1 MVAEKFIKN
10 KTVLITLV
18 SACAIVIVSLGIR
31 QTFGM
36 FYFDFSTD
44 LGITLSQFG
53 FALGLQM
60 LLWGV
65 FGPWFGV
72 ITDKYGGHVAVF
84 IGFVFYLAG
93 ILLLYSQYNTGLY
106 FVTAIGVLIGVALGA
121 TAISIP
127 VSVVAKHFPQS
138 NRTLAMG
145 IVTAS
150 GSFGYFISPVFVRYS
165 LVKNGWENTLL
176 IFAAFIFIGL
186 ILAFFLTTPKNVVGG
201 KINDNQ
207 TATEALKEAFN
218 NKSFIYLTLGFFV
231 CGWHI
236 TLIATHIPVYVSDRG
251 FIFIGLILA
260 FFLTTPKNVVG
271 GKINDKQTAMEAL
284 KEAFNNK
291 SFIYLTLGF
300 FVCGWHITLV
310 ATHIPVYISDRGL
323 PEWCTV
329 TILSMIG
336 LFNIFGTLTSGYLAQ
351 KFSKKIILSIIYLAR
366 GLVIAIFIF
375 LPPSPI
381 IAIFFGMA
389 FGFLWLSTVPPTMG
403 LVGFIFGTKYIGLLY
418 GIVFLSHQIGSFFG
432 AYLGGVF
439 HDLYGSYDYAWYISI
454 ALSVFAGLIH
464 LPIIEKQVARLQT
477 A

>member
-1 MVAEKFIKN
+1 MNSEKFIKN
-10 KTVLITLV
+10 KTVLVTLV
-18 SACAIVIVSLGIR
+18 SACTIVIISLGIR

-36 FYFDFSTD
+36 FYFDFSVD

-60 LLWGV
+60 FLWGA
-65 FGPWFGV
+65 FAPWFGI
-72 ITDKYGGHVAVF
+72 ITDKYGGHIAVF
-84 IGFVFYLAG
+84 IGFIFYLLG
-93 ILLLYSQYNTGLY
+93 IALLVSEYNTGLY
-106 FVTAIGVLIGVALGA
+106 FVTGIGVLIGIALGG

-127 VSVVAKHFPQS
+127 VSVVAKHFPAS
-138 NRTLAMG
+138 NRTAAIG
-145 IVTAS
+145 IVTAA
-150 GSFGYFISPVFVRYS
+150 GSFGYFVSPVFTRYS
-165 LVKNGWENTLL
+165 LVEYGWENTLL
-176 IFAAFIFIGL
+176 IFGFLILIGL
-186 ILAFFLTTPKNVVGG
+186 ILAFYLTTPKDVVGG

-207 TATEALKEAFN
+207 TAKEALAEAIK

-236 TLIATHIPVYVSDRG
+236 A
-251 FIFIGLILA
+251 
-260 FFLTTPKNVVG
+260 
-271 GKINDKQTAMEAL
+271 
-284 KEAFNNK
+284 
-291 SFIYLTLGF
+291 
-300 FVCGWHITLV
+300 LV
-310 ATHIPVYISDRGL
+310 ATHIPVYINDRGL

-336 LFNIFGTLTSGYLAQ
+336 LFNIAGTLTSGYLAQ
-351 KFSKKIILSIIYLAR
+351 KLSKKLILSSIYLAR

-381 IAIFFGMA
+381 IAVFFGIT

-418 GIVFLSHQIGSFFG
+418 GIVFLSHQVGSFLG

-464 LPIIEKQVARLQT
+464 LPIIEKQVSRLQT
-477 A
+477 V

>member
-1 MVAEKFIKN
+1 MNSEKFIKN
-10 KTVLITLV
+10 KTVLVTLI
-18 SACAIVIVSLGIR
+18 SACTIVIISLGIR

-36 FYFDFSTD
+36 FYFDFSID

-60 LLWGV
+60 FLWGA
-65 FGPWFGV
+65 FAPWFGI
-72 ITDKYGGHVAVF
+72 ITDKYGGHIAVF
-84 IGFVFYLAG
+84 IGFIFYLLG
-93 ILLLYSQYNTGLY
+93 ILLLVSEYNTGLY
-106 FVTAIGVLIGVALGA
+106 FVTGIGVLIGIALGG

-127 VSVVAKHFPQS
+127 VSVVAKHFPAS
-138 NRTLAMG
+138 NRTAAIG
-145 IVTAS
+145 IVTAA
-150 GSFGYFISPVFVRYS
+150 GSFGYFVSPVFTRYS
-165 LVKNGWENTLL
+165 LVEYGWENTLL
-176 IFAAFIFIGL
+176 IFGFFILIGL
-186 ILAFFLTTPKNVVGG
+186 ILAFYLTTPKDVVGG

-207 TATEALKEAFN
+207 TAKEALAEAFK

-236 TLIATHIPVYVSDRG
+236 A
-251 FIFIGLILA
+251 
-260 FFLTTPKNVVG
+260 
-271 GKINDKQTAMEAL
+271 
-284 KEAFNNK
+284 
-291 SFIYLTLGF
+291 
-300 FVCGWHITLV
+300 LV
-310 ATHIPVYISDRGL
+310 ATHIPVYINDRGL

-336 LFNIFGTLTSGYLAQ
+336 LFNIAGTLTSGYLAQ
-351 KFSKKIILSIIYLAR
+351 KLSKKLILSSIYLAR

-381 IAIFFGMA
+381 IAVFFGIT

-418 GIVFLSHQIGSFFG
+418 GIVFLSHQVGSFLG

-464 LPIIEKQVARLQT
+464 LPIIEKQVSRLQT
-477 A
+477 V